1 MGPHIFLFA
10 RARYFFVCARAVFFC
25 LRALGGGGPIFV
37 CAWRGGG
44 VVDNSA
50 HLGHFFGCVPTS
62 CLFVCKINDPTNR
75 NDHTTVTAPLPV
87 CSAKLS
93 TVGPG

>member
-10 RARYFFVCARAVFFC
+10 RARWRRSHFC
-25 LRALGGGGPIFV
+25 V
-37 CAWRGGG
+37 RGGG

-50 HLGHFFGCVPTS
+50 HLGHFFGCMLSS
-62 CLFVCKINDPTNR
+62 CLFVCKIYDPTNR